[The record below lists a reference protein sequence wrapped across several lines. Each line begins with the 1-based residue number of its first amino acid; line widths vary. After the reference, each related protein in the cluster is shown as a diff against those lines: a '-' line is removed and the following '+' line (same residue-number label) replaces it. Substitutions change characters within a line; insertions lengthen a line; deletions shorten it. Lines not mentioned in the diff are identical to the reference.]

1 MQGYLW
7 VGVLVTRPAGM
18 HRRDHASVIA
28 ERCTKEESGMNL
40 TRRQRQILDFIRDF
54 MKERG
59 YSPSLEE
66 IAQHFGLASV
76 ATVHKHLTALEERG
90 AIQRGHNQ
98 SRSISLVAQ
107 GVRTGTLTVPLM
119 GRVAAGAPIEAIE
132 DTEELMI
139 PEDMLGRR
147 RTYALQVQG
156 ESMIDEGIHDGD
168 YVVIEEREIAEDGE
182 TVIALLPGGEVTLK
196 RYFREGKI
204 IRLQPANKQLR
215 PLMVPEADLR
225 IQGVVIGVL
234 RKYARRRRRA

>member
-1 MQGYLW
+1 
-7 VGVLVTRPAGM
+7 
-18 HRRDHASVIA
+18 
-28 ERCTKEESGMNL
+28 MNL

-54 MKERG
+54 MTQNG

-66 IAQHFGLASV
+66 IAAHFELSSV

-98 SRSISLVAQ
+98 SRSISLVEQ
-107 GVRTGTLTVPLM
+107 PVRTSSLTVPLM

-132 DTEELMI
+132 DDQELMI

-156 ESMIDEGIHDGD
+156 ESMIDEGIFDGD
-168 YVVIEEREIAEDGE
+168 YVVIEERNMAENGE

-196 RYFREGKI
+196 RYFREGNI
-204 IRLQPANKQLR
+204 IRLQPANRSHR
-215 PLMVPEADLR
+215 PLMVPETDLR

-234 RKYARRRRRA
+234 RKYARRRRA